1 MKKKIR
7 THLYKWLVKYK
18 GGRSRGE
25 RLTRVKEEES
35 LHLQPLSMLHYL
47 LTCFSTGEW
56 LTWL

>member
-7 THLYKWLVKYK
+7 THLYKWLVKYT

-25 RLTRVKEEES
+25 RLTRVKEER